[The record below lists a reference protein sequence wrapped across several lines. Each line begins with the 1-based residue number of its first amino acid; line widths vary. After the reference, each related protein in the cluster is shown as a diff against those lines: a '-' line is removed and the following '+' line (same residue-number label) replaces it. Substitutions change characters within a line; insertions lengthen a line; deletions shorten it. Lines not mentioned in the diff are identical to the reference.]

1 MITSDYDEFMMD
13 NHFSSFQ
20 QPPKKAVLCQYV
32 LLRFLVAQTRDVQRD
47 SLTRWANGMVY
58 GCGWTQLSLMYDSV
72 QMTSWVEGVFL
83 EYLSNFSSTL

>member
-32 LLRFLVAQTRDVQRD
+32 LLRFLVAQTRDVQRA
-47 SLTRWANGMVY
+47 SLTRWANGM
-58 GCGWTQLSLMYDSV
+58 G
-72 QMTSWVEGVFL
+72 
-83 EYLSNFSSTL
+83 